1 MKWKYKRLWDWTI
14 YFTILTGWLSG
25 CWLSKDCW
33 AWSGLWWDFFLMKTS
48 KWHSSNNFFDS
59 GTRNECF
66 HSTYVQSL
74 HLESLCPVSF
84 KTWMMWPWCQSIP
97 TQLVGASENR
107 KKAQLGQSSHSYFSA
122 ISGQKFDLT
131 TVLRSCWPIE
141 WHRRGFIASSPF
153 FSLFLTFAHE
163 KNHFPVVKSGFWGHI
178 SH

>member
-48 KWHSSNNFFDS
+48 KWHSRNNFFDS

-66 HSTYVQSL
+66 HSTHVQSL

-122 ISGQKFDLT
+122 ISGQKFYLT
-131 TVLRSCWPIE
+131 TVLGNNFDLLKMR
-141 WHRRGFIASSPF
+141 
-153 FSLFLTFAHE
+153 
-163 KNHFPVVKSGFWGHI
+163 KNLKLIFGSWNRHI
-178 SH
+178 WSVFGVNFDN